1 MNSFSS
7 YNCAF
12 DARKVKWD
20 LVTLAEMKR
29 LIINAD
35 DFGLAPGVNRAIVE
49 LQQAGALSS
58 TTLMATGPYFS
69 PAVYMAFVQPRLAVG
84 CHVVLVD
91 GSPCLRPGEVPSL
104 LDPQDPSSFRT
115 TVGSFVSDLLR
126 GRIRGKEIEAE
137 AIAQI
142 RRIQSSGL
150 TVSHIDSHK
159 HLHAFPQVLAPLLR
173 AARHCGV
180 KCVRNPF
187 EPRWSLRATR
197 SGGAVRRL
205 QVQLM
210 RSQFR
215 TFSRLATEHDMCT
228 ADGSI
233 GLLATGVLDDAVLR
247 SLLRAMPEGTWELV
261 CHPGYI
267 DNALEQART
276 RLRAERETERNA
288 LLQVIPE
295 ALRNDEELNLIDFHR
310 LGSEDPRQGA
320 RNEKVRFLSG

>member
-1 MNSFSS
+1 MHEKLRR
-7 YNCAF
+7 A
-12 DARKVKWD
+12 
-20 LVTLAEMKR
+20 LGTLAEMKR

-69 PAVYMAFVQPRLAVG
+69 PAVYLAFAQPGLAVG

-91 GSPCLRPGEVPSL
+91 GSPCLRADEVASL
-104 LDPQDPSSFRT
+104 LDPQDSSSFRI
-115 TVGSFVSDLLR
+115 TVGSFVRDLLR
-126 GRIRGKEIEAE
+126 GRIRGEEIEVE
-137 AIAQI
+137 AVAQI

-159 HLHAFPQVLAPLLR
+159 HLHAFPRVLAPLLR

-180 KCVRNPF
+180 HCVRNPF

-197 SGGAVRRL
+197 TGGTARRL

-210 RSQFR
+210 RSQR
-215 TFSRLATEHDMCT
+215 STFCRLTREHAMCT

-267 DNALEQART
+267 DSALEQART
-276 RLRAERETERNA
+276 RLRAERETERSA
-288 LLQVIPE
+288 LLDVIPE
-295 ALRNDEELNLIDFHR
+295 ALRNDEELKLIDFHL
-310 LGSEDPRQGA
+310 LGSERSRLGD
-320 RNEKVRFLSG
+320 RNNKVRFLSG

>member
-1 MNSFSS
+1 M
-7 YNCAF
+7 A
-12 DARKVKWD
+12 
-20 LVTLAEMKR
+20 LGTLAEMKR

-49 LQQAGALSS
+49 LQQAGALTS

-69 PAVYMAFVQPRLAVG
+69 PAVYMAFAQPGLAVG

-91 GSPCLRPGEVPSL
+91 GSPCLRPVEVPSL
-104 LDPQDPSSFRT
+104 LDPRDSSSFRM
-115 TVGSFVSDLLR
+115 TVGRFVSDLLR

-159 HLHAFPQVLAPLLR
+159 HLHAFPRVLAPLLR

-180 KCVRNPF
+180 PCVRNPF

-197 SGGAVRRL
+197 TGGTVRRL

-210 RSQFR
+210 RSQRR
-215 TFSRLATEHDMCT
+215 TFCRLTREHAMCT

-267 DNALEQART
+267 DSALEQART
-276 RLRAERETERNA
+276 RLRSERETERSA
-288 LLQVIPE
+288 LLEVIPE
-295 ALRNDEELNLIDFHR
+295 ALRNDEQLNLIDFHQLWR
-310 LGSEDPRQGA
+310 AAAQLEQRSNR
-320 RNEKVRFLSG
+320 VRSLSG